1 MTQATRELLER
12 ALQLEPTE
20 RALLIAEL
28 VVSLDGDEPQDV
40 AEAAWADEI
49 ERRIRDMPPPGAEL
63 RDADAVF
70 ASLRTHLSERRQT
83 R

>member
-1 MTQATRELLER
+1 M
-12 ALQLEPTE
+12 
-20 RALLIAEL
+20 
-28 VVSLDGDEPQDV
+28 VSLDGDEPEDV

-49 ERRIRDMPPPGAEL
+49 ERRVRDMPPPGTEL